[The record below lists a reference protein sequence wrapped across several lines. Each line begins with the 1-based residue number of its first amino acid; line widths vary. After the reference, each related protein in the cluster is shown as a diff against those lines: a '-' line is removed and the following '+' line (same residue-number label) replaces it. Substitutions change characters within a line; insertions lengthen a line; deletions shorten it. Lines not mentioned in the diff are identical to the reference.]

1 MAAMNAVLAAVLV
14 LAGAVL
20 VGCSTMPA
28 PRPDTSTRVRCLS
41 DAGRGSLETATDR
54 PLFFLFCAQSP

>member
-1 MAAMNAVLAAVLV
+1 MAAMNALRGPILL
-14 LAGAVL
+14 LAGALL

-28 PRPDTSTRVRCLS
+28 PRPETSTRVRCLS
-41 DAGRGSLETATDR
+41 DAGRGSMETATDR

>member
-1 MAAMNAVLAAVLV
+1 MAAMNALLAPVLL

-20 VGCSTMPA
+20 VGCSTMPVA
-28 PRPDTSTRVRCLS
+28 RPDTSTRVRCLS